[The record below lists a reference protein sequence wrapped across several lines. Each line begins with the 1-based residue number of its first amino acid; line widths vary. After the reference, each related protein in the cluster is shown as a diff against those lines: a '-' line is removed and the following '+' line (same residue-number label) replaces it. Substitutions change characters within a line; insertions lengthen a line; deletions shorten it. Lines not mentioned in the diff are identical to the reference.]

1 MEDAL
6 GDMDFK
12 VAGTKEGITAIQ
24 MDIKI
29 DGLTREIIEEALEQA
44 RRGRLEIMN
53 HMLQTIDQP
62 RTELSAYAQKL

>member
-1 MEDAL
+1 MRAYRLKHQLLVLLWVLLREDSYTILTDIQGMEDAL

-29 DGLTREIIEEALEQA
+29 DGLTREIIEEL
-44 RRGRLEIMN
+44 
-53 HMLQTIDQP
+53 
-62 RTELSAYAQKL
+62 